1 MTIAA
6 HASSLRRL
14 SLFLGTNYAAGY
26 GVGHLVTGSMIGGIA
41 FAMVAPGVT
50 MLAFAVAGLGR
61 S

>member
-14 SLFLGTNYAAGY
+14 SLFLGANYVVGYAAG
-26 GVGHLVTGSMIGGIA
+26 LAVTESVIGG
-41 FAMVAPGVT
+41 FAAALLAPGVT

>member
-14 SLFLGTNYAAGY
+14 SLFLGANYVVGY
-26 GVGHLVTGSMIGGIA
+26 ATGLAVTESMIGGIA
-41 FAMVAPGVT
+41 VALVAPGVS
-50 MLAFAVAGLGR
+50 MLAIAVAGLGR